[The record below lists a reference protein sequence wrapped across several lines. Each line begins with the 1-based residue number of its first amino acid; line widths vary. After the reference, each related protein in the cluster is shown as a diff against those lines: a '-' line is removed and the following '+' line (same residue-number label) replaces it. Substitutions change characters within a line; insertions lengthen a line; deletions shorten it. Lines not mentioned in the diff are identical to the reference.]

1 VQDNRHESKDG
12 ERQNRERRD
21 SSVQEGGSSRK
32 RTVAG
37 CVLLVLL
44 ALALRIGLAE
54 KITTVFQPDE
64 IFQSLEPAHRLAY
77 GYGVITWE
85 WIVSMRSW
93 VVPFFLSVI
102 MRMTAWMGAGSS
114 GYLLGVTVAL
124 SVLSLTSIWFAY
136 AWARRVSGPMAGWI
150 AALACTLHFT
160 LVYFSP
166 RAFSEVI
173 AAHVLLPGLYFGAFA
188 EGKHEKGRLF
198 LAGALCGLAVC
209 LRLQLAPAVVVA
221 IVYFCY
227 SGSRNPDSH
236 HLGWRQRWLPVLCGF
251 VLPVLLFG
259 LVDKVTWSYP
269 WQSFVVYFV
278 MNVVKGRASTYGTD
292 PWYAYAEDLLRL
304 LGPWLLFVW
313 HGARRS
319 PFLAVIVLVI
329 VISHSFLAHKE
340 IRFIYPVVPIAL
352 TLASIGFVEILSKS
366 DWRFLPRLGSRA
378 IFSTSVGVILISS
391 FFSLYALRGKV
402 KSMGA
407 MRAMAALSRDENVCG
422 VGLDNV
428 PWWSTGGETYLHH
441 NVALLDLDS
450 PTRLE
455 ADSGDVNVLLAPEG
469 IAGVPS
475 GFALTECWNNVCVL
489 KRPGGCAPAPP
500 SDEVNTYMRQEA
512 EDAESSAP
520 PESKH

>member
-1 VQDNRHESKDG
+1 VQDDRREVKDG
-12 ERQNRERRD
+12 ERRD
-21 SSVQEGGSSRK
+21 SNVQAASSSRS
-32 RTVAG
+32 RTAVG

-85 WIVSMRSW
+85 WIVGMRSW

-102 MRMTAWMGAGSS
+102 MRLTGWMGAGSS
-114 GYLLGVTVAL
+114 GYLLGVTVIL
-124 SVLSLTSIWFAY
+124 SILSLTSIWFAY
-136 AWARRVSGPMAGWI
+136 AWARRVSGELAGWI

-188 EGKHEKGRLF
+188 EGKQEKKRLF
-198 LAGALCGLAVC
+198 LAAALCGLAVC
-209 LRLQLAPAVVVA
+209 LRLQLAPAVLVA
-221 IVYFCY
+221 LVYFVY
-227 SGSRNPDSH
+227 PGSRHS
-236 HLGWRQRWLPVLCGF
+236 GWRYPGWRRRWLPVLGGF
-251 VLPVLLFG
+251 LLPVLVFG
-259 LVDKVTWSYP
+259 LVDKITWSYP

-319 PFLAVIVLVI
+319 PFLAVLVLVI
-329 VISHSFLAHKE
+329 VVSHSFLAHKE

-352 TLASIGFVEILSKS
+352 TLASIGLVEIFSKP
-366 DWRFLPRLGSRA
+366 DWKFVPRLGSRA
-378 IFSTSVGVILISS
+378 ILATSLGVILISS

-407 MRAMAALSRDENVCG
+407 MQAMAALSRDGNVCG

-450 PTRLE
+450 PSRLE

-469 IAGVPS
+469 STGVHT
-475 GFALTECWNNVCVL
+475 GFTLTACWNNVCVL
-489 KRPGGCAPAPP
+489 KRPGGCAAAPAA
-500 SDEVNTYMRQEA
+500 DEVNAYMRQEA
-512 EDAESSAP
+512 ADAESSAP